1 MVPDQWE
8 VNKDHLVIS
17 KTLGEGAFGRVMMG
31 ILEKDGV
38 KTKVACKMLK
48 GRSSRFVFTSPS
60 IVVWIFCNVHTGDFR
75 LSAGYG
81 RSKIGADNRKRR

>member
-48 GRSSRFVFTSPS
+48 GRSSMLKV
-60 IVVWIFCNVHTGDFR
+60 CVHFSFNHCLD
-75 LSAGYG
+75 LL
-81 RSKIGADNRKRR
+81 